1 MKFLA
6 AENAPKAIG
15 PYSQAVVEGGFLFAS
30 GQIPLDPATGE
41 LVAGGIQAATTRV
54 LDNIE
59 AVLKSGGLGFSDV
72 VRTTVYLVKADD
84 FPAMNGIYAARFGD
98 HRPARS
104 TVIVAA
110 LPKGA
115 MVEIDVI
122 AKTRG

>member
-6 AENAPKAIG
+6 TDDAPKAIG

-41 LVAGGIQAATTRV
+41 LVSGGIQSATTRV

-59 AVLKSGGLGFSDV
+59 AVLKSAGLGFSNV
-72 VRTTVYLVKADD
+72 VKTTVFLIKAED
-84 FPAMNGIYAARFGD
+84 FPAMNSIYAARFGE

-110 LPKGA
+110 LPKDA
-115 MVEIDVI
+115 MVEMDVI
-122 AKTRG
+122 AKTR